1 MIDHLVGTPSP
12 SWKRTQVFLVI
23 FFWLWRI
30 TWGDAR
36 GPRVLWM
43 RALNRKLD
51 DFTPWQIIV
60 STLTAVYAMRNADK
74 LVGLGAPEPLA
85 RLYSPSY
92 YRATWINTG
101 LDAGF
106 ATAMNI
112 RQKWLRDICSI
123 IFSVYYIIFANEAD
137 EKLRK
142 FRAAPT
148 VEMLRVT
155 WEKTSNP
162 FLQLISHKKP
172 VALHRKILLPRP
184 NSSPYTRPI
193 TAYLFYSPRPELQ
206 SSKDPLIA
214 LSSEHNLIF
223 DVPGGGFISMGPE
236 HHEERLRS
244 WAVQTGKPV
253 ISIEYGKAPE
263 YPYPFAVDEIF
274 DAYRIIV
281 ESKGK
286 AIGMAGKDINVILS
300 GDSAGG
306 CLATGCV
313 VKIIE
318 HNLLTSDPSL
328 PYHAPE
334 SRPPTPLLLPVAV
347 LLSYPAMDFNFTS
360 WMTPSHLKVL
370 REETEADEHRQHSK
384 SPTLLRR
391 QTSSFFYTSDDDG
404 NSEGWAKELR
414 GAKDHLSH
422 ANPLA
427 MVNEEPR
434 SISPVRKKSWRDA
447 FGMGMTSITRPS
459 TSSSTM
465 KQLKSRRSY
474 TQLHPL
480 TLERTSS
487 SLGFTDSSSEEEED
501 DEEEYEHKE
510 NRPIEA
516 RIQWHHSP
524 ASSAVTSP
532 LDNAPNPFN
541 TLGPKGSR
549 SRELLNTVAQA
560 RLAEEVRKANME
572 VAKKRKRAAFDRKNA
587 PIGMRLTMTSRSGY
601 FQDRIISPTMM
612 RAMAILYIGPHLN
625 PDFASDYHISPIL
638 TPSHLL
644 ANFPPLL
651 LQCGEKDPL
660 VDDTIIFAGRVREAK
675 RQRREELRKMLAGGR
690 GDMDPSEFQ
699 RLEDELDSL
708 EAESDDD
715 WLQMQIFSGWSHGYL
730 QMPSLMPEAQVA
742 IDDLASWIEGVF
754 STVSPADSRVPSNLS
769 SPQTSTSEV
778 EPSSPFFSHIFPW
791 AFRGGAKGIASDD
804 TAPRV
809 RIVTADAHDTPSLGY
824 PLEADFEDCVTIV
837 PKVRRESA
845 IGGGLNEENETF
857 RREKIRKGV
866 AAYNGTFESDR
877 STSDSTLHTTADE
890 KETSKPVRSPPRAP
904 KSFDAIA
911 RAGTPGKGSV
921 VAVGGQIISESELM
935 RRRRLLDSHIFVSES
950 IF

>member
-1 MIDHLVGTPSP
+1 MIDHIVGTPSP

-36 GPRVLWM
+36 GPRVFWI
-43 RALNRKLD
+43 RALNRRLG

-74 LVGLGAPEPLA
+74 LIGLGAPEPLA
-85 RLYSPSY
+85 RLYAPSY

-106 ATAMNI
+106 ATAMHI

-142 FRAAPT
+142 FRTAPT

-184 NSSPYTRPI
+184 HSSSYTRPI
-193 TAYLFYSPRPELQ
+193 TTHLFYSPRQEL
-206 SSKDPLIA
+206 SSSRDPLTA
-214 LSSEHNLIF
+214 LSYERDLIF

-253 ISIEYGKAPE
+253 ISLDYGKAPE
-263 YPYPFAVDEIF
+263 YPYPFAIDEVF
-274 DAYRIIV
+274 DAYQIIV
-281 ESKGK
+281 GSKGK
-286 AIGMAGKDINVILS
+286 AIGMAGEDLNIVLS

-318 HNLLTSDPSL
+318 HNFLLSDSSS
-328 PYHAPE
+328 PYPAPT
-334 SRPPTPLLLPVAV
+334 SRPSTPLPLPVAV
-347 LLSYPAMDFNFTS
+347 LLSYPALDFNFTS

-370 REETEADEHRQHSK
+370 REETEADELRQHMK
-384 SPTLLRR
+384 SPSLIRR
-391 QTSSFFYTSDDDG
+391 RSSSLFYSSDDDG
-404 NSEGWAKELR
+404 GSEGWAKELR

-422 ANPLA
+422 ANPLS
-427 MVNEEPR
+427 MVNEERR
-434 SISPVRKKSWRDA
+434 STSPVHKKSWRET
-447 FGMGMTSITRPS
+447 FRGLTSITGF
-459 TSSSTM
+459 SSITKRS
-465 KQLKSRRSY
+465 KLRQSRSQL
-474 TQLHPL
+474 
-480 TLERTSS
+480 RTRTF
-487 SLGFTDSSSEEEED
+487 GFTDSSSEEEE
-501 DEEEYEHKE
+501 EEYEPEE

-516 RIQWHHSP
+516 RIRRHHSS
-524 ASSAVTSP
+524 ASGDFTP
-532 LDNAPNPFN
+532 PPDHAPNLLK
-541 TLGPKGSR
+541 TMRLRESR
-549 SRELLNTVAQA
+549 GQEILNEEAQA
-560 RLAEEVRKANME
+560 RLAAEVRKANVE
-572 VAKKRKRAAFDRKNA
+572 VAKQRRRTAYDRKNA

-638 TPSHLL
+638 TPPQIL
-644 ANFPPLL
+644 AKFPHLL

-675 RQRREELRKMLAGGR
+675 RQRREELRGALAKGR
-690 GDMDPSEFQ
+690 GNIGGAESQ
-699 RLEDELDSL
+699 QLEDELESL
-708 EAESDDD
+708 EVESDQD

-742 IDDLASWIEGVF
+742 IDDLATWIEGVF
-754 STVSPADSRVPSNLS
+754 AAVSPVDDRAPLNVS
-769 SPQTSTSEV
+769 SLQTSTSEI
-778 EPSSPFFSHIFPW
+778 EGTGSPFLSHVFPW
-791 AFRGGAKGIASDD
+791 AFRDGAAGPTSNSDSVRVRLDSD
-804 TAPRV
+804 TVPRV
-809 RIVTADAHDTPSLGY
+809 RILAPGADDTASSLGCGT
-824 PLEADFEDCVTIV
+824 EADFENCIESI
-837 PKVRRESA
+837 PKVRREPA
-845 IGGGLNEENETF
+845 MGGGAEEQQEDEAA
-857 RREKIRKGV
+857 RREKIRKGIV
-866 AAYNGTFESDR
+866 AYNARTELGGDRSAMNSVPTLERKQWTRTPPRTPKGFES
-877 STSDSTLHTTADE
+877 
-890 KETSKPVRSPPRAP
+890 
-904 KSFDAIA
+904 
-911 RAGTPGKGSV
+911 V
-921 VAVGGQIISESELM
+921 VGVGREMITESELM
-935 RRRRLLDSHIFVSES
+935 RRRRLLDSDIFVRE
-950 IF
+950 